1 MNFGFLTV
9 YQITL
14 IIYLIV
20 IIRVRSISGVIF
32 TTCEKVQISSELLV
46 FLLNAN
52 NIIFVIFWY
61 ESFEPFGQVLVTL

>member
-32 TTCEKVQISSELLV
+32 TACEKVQISSELLV
-46 FLLNAN
+46 FLLNAD

>member
-14 IIYLIV
+14 IIDLII
-20 IIRVRSISGVIF
+20 IIRVWSISGVIF
-32 TTCEKVQISSELLV
+32 TACEKVQVSSELLV